1 MTEFIAIL
9 EVVLVG
15 LGIGILI
22 IIGTAMW
29 KDLP

>member
-22 IIGTAMW
+22 IIGISIW
-29 KDLP
+29 RD